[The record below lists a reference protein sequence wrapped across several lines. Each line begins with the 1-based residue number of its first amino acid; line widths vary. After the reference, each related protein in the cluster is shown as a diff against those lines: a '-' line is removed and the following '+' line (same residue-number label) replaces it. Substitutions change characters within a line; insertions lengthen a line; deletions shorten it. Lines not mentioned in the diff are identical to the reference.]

1 MTVSGGR
8 NVGTTATTPVDTTS
22 SVGATWRRADIQG
35 LRALAVLAVI
45 AFHADLPVP
54 GGFTGVDIFFVISGY
69 VITLLLLR
77 QHARGRLNLGTFY
90 ARRAQRLLPALAVMI
105 AVVFALSWLIE
116 SPFGA
121 QQTTAA
127 TGIGAMLL
135 VANVV
140 IVRSVGD
147 YFASAAEANPL
158 LNTWSLSV
166 EEQFYLAFPL
176 IVMFILVRSKRRQAL
191 FTTVAA
197 MTVISFA
204 LAVSF
209 TAGWNPSNP
218 TSQPQAWAF
227 YLSPFR
233 AWEFGAGALLAI
245 GVARHSW
252 KPTAIQSNVLAAA
265 GVVLVVAA
273 LWGIDPQ
280 TPFPGVAAL
289 LPVLGTAALIAAG
302 VNANPVS
309 RVLAT
314 KPAVL
319 IGDASYS
326 LYLWHWPIIVLGLVL
341 WPEPLTPVVAALVS
355 VVPAILSY
363 RYIENPIRALTMSR
377 RAVAI
382 GGVTVTAMV
391 VALGVLLS
399 TFGPRSIP
407 GLQDVRDQRV
417 TPVASEHAGCF
428 LLEAFEPTAM
438 DDCWFRTPDAQG
450 WILLAGDSHASHL
463 SNAVIDAAHAR
474 SRDVFSLTGGVCP
487 FLSVPAGA
495 SDVPN
500 CDDMNQSIWQLIRS
514 DNPPDA
520 VILGDKGLPTGL
532 PETIEQIKDAGVPIV
547 LVRDVPRWAPLDRRV
562 QNLPC
567 TGGALTFTC
576 SFDRATID
584 EYSRTNRQQEEALL
598 QSNTDLTSVD
608 PWPVF
613 CDEKRCSPIKNG
625 ELDYLDNEHLNGL
638 GSRRLTPLME
648 EALVQVLG

>member
-1 MTVSGGR
+1 MTVPGGR
-8 NVGTTATTPVDTTS
+8 NVGTTATTPVDTPS
-22 SVGATWRRADIQG
+22 SVGVSWRRADIQG

-77 QHARGRLNLGTFY
+77 QHAQGRLSLGTFY

-105 AVVFALSWLIE
+105 AVVFVLSWLIE

-176 IVMFILVRSKRRQAL
+176 IVMLILIRGKRRHAL
-191 FTTVAA
+191 FAIVAA

-209 TAGWNPSNP
+209 TAGWNPGNI

-245 GVARHSW
+245 AVARHSW
-252 KPTAIQSNVLAAA
+252 KPTAFQSKVLAAA
-265 GVVLVVAA
+265 GAILVIAS
-273 LWGIDPQ
+273 LWGINPQ

-289 LPVLGTAALIAAG
+289 LPVLGTSALIAAG
-302 VNANPVS
+302 VKSNPVS
-309 RVLAT
+309 RVFAT

-326 LYLWHWPIIVLGLVL
+326 LYLWHWPIIVLALVV
-341 WPEPLTPVVAALVS
+341 WPEPFTPALAAVVS

-363 RYIENPIRALTMSR
+363 RYLENPIRALAMSR

-382 GGVTVTAMV
+382 GGVTVIAIV
-391 VALGVLLS
+391 AALGVLLS

-407 GLQDVRDQRV
+407 GLQDVRDQRA
-417 TPVASEHAGCF
+417 TPVASEQAGCF
-428 LLEAFEPTAM
+428 LLKEFEPSLM
-438 DDCWFRTPDAQG
+438 DDCWFRAPGGQG

-463 SNAVIDAAHAR
+463 SNAIIDAAHAR
-474 SRDVFSLTGGVCP
+474 YRDVFSVTGGACP
-487 FLSVPAGA
+487 FLLVPVGA

-500 CDDMNQSIWQLIRS
+500 CDEMNQSIWQLIRS

-520 VILGDKGLPTGL
+520 VVLGDKGLPTGL
-532 PETIEQIKDAGVPIV
+532 PETIEQIQDAGVPVV
-547 LVRDVPRWAPLDRRV
+547 LVRDVPRWAPLNRRV

-567 TGGALTFTC
+567 TGGVLTFTC
-576 SFDRATID
+576 SFDRAAID
-584 EYSRTNRQQEEALL
+584 EYSMANRQQEEALL
-598 QSNTDLTSVD
+598 QSNTNLISVD
-608 PWPVF
+608 PWPLF
-613 CDEKRCSPIKNG
+613 CDEERCSAMKRG
-625 ELDYLDNEHLNGL
+625 ALEYVDNEHLNGL
-638 GSRRLTPLME
+638 GSRRLAPLMDG
-648 EALVQVLG
+648 ALAQVIG